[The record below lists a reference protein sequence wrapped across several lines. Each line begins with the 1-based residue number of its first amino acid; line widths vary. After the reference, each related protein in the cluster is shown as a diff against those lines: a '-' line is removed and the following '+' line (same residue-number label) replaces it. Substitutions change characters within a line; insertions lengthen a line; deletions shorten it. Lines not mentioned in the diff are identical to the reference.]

1 MMKIKKENFLIQV
14 KYCDLSKDIKNI
26 SKFFSGFGGELYLSK
41 EEIFN
46 YNPDILSTVKDFL
59 SRKNLPLRL
68 HAPMAKVNYDQIKDT
83 VSDLKNIYAKVIHL
97 CKFLGIQDVVTH
109 VEFNPSIDF
118 PMNEQFKNAF
128 LLWNGLFSDLKHN
141 NIKLIIE
148 NHYEE
153 DPDYLIK
160 LAEAIDSP
168 FFGLCI
174 DVGHVNAFGRINI
187 KEWIQKHPENVLKE
201 VHLADNKGDG
211 DTHLPLGEGS
221 IDFSDI
227 LKNFERRKDKFVFV
241 LEPKE
246 TNDIGK
252 SLFYLK
258 RHSFL

>member
-1 MMKIKKENFLIQV
+1 MKIKKENFLIQV
-14 KYCDLSKDIKNI
+14 KYRDLSGDIKNI

-46 YNPDILSTVKDFL
+46 YNPGILNAIKDFL
-59 SRKNLPLRL
+59 SRENLPLRL
-68 HAPMAKVNYDQIKDT
+68 HAPITKVDYDQIKDT
-83 VSDLKNIYAKVIHL
+83 ASDLKGIYEKVIHL

-109 VEFNPSIDF
+109 AEFNPGIDF
-118 PMNEQFKNAF
+118 PMKEQFENAF
-128 LLWNGLFSDLKHN
+128 LLWNGIFSDLKSN

-153 DPDYLIK
+153 DPDYLIR
-160 LAEAIDSP
+160 LAKAIDSP
-168 FFGLCI
+168 YFGLCI
-174 DVGHVNAFGRINI
+174 DVGHVNAFGKINVR
-187 KEWIQKHPENVLKE
+187 EWIQKYPEDILKE

-221 IDFSDI
+221 IDFSDT
-227 LKNFERRKDKFVFV
+227 LKNLEKRKDKFVFV

-258 RHSFL
+258 EHSFL